1 MILNNS
7 QIPSTC
13 NFTHNMDIKTW
24 KPGVAL
30 MFAIWCD
37 SNKTKQTFNDAIDD
51 NSGWANAVIA
61 EYVDEEEYEEWV
73 GKTAKEI
80 AENHFDDA
88 WYADGK
94 TIPSDYETYM
104 ITWNNATFDCV
115 DMRIA
120 VDSNTREILLATMHS
135 D

>member
-1 MILNNS
+1 MTFNDT
-7 QIPSTC
+7 QVPSTC
-13 NFTHNMDIKTW
+13 KFTPNMDIKTW

-30 MFAIWCD
+30 MLKYWRGGAG
-37 SNKTKQTFNDAIDD
+37 SSQSFNDALDD
-51 NSGWANAVIA
+51 NSGWEDAVA
-61 EYVDEEEYEEWV
+61 EEYIDEELYKEWV

-80 AENHFDDA
+80 AENHFDSA

-104 ITWNNATFDCV
+104 ISWNNATFDCT
-115 DMRIA
+115 DITIA
-120 VDSNTREILLATMHS
+120 VDPNTKEILLATMHS

>member
-1 MILNNS
+1 MTFTDA
-7 QIPSTC
+7 QIPSNC
-13 NFTHNMDIKTW
+13 NFTPNMDIKTW

-30 MFAIWCD
+30 MFEIWGN
-37 SNKTKQTFNDAIDD
+37 SGTNQTFNDAIDD
-51 NSGWANAVIA
+51 NGGWEDAVA
-61 EYVDEEEYEEWV
+61 EEYVDEEQYKEWV

-80 AENHFDDA
+80 AENHFDSA

-104 ITWNNATFDCV
+104 ISWDNQTFSCT
-115 DMRIA
+115 DMTIA
-120 VDSNTREILLATMHS
+120 VDPRTKEILLATMHS